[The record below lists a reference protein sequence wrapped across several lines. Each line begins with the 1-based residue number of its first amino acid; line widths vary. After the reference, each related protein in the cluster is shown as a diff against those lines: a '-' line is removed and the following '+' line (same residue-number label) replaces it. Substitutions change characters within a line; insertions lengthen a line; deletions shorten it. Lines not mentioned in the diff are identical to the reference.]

1 MSVGVVRVNKNIH
14 FIQVPTGYDLI
25 LRVVFFFLNQLHY
38 LLHHIPAFIMNNTID
53 NQVSSNQTEKP
64 AVIIFAPSVF

>member
-25 LRVVFFFLNQLHY
+25 LRVVFFLPQSIA
-38 LLHHIPAFIMNNTID
+38 LLITSHPRFYN
-53 NQVSSNQTEKP
+53 E
-64 AVIIFAPSVF
+64 